1 VSAWEQ
7 SLLDWNTKHVDMD
20 GQHWEIMVCADCLY
34 KYKRTSE
41 FCPLCFKFYPTED
54 SSALLQLPPPL
65 NNASIDSAISSMAT
79 TIEHHGD
86 ESSPGITA
94 VEEIV
99 EIPVM
104 TTASSSGPTDQK
116 TDLNDEHMVQTIT
129 SSEYISII
137 II

>member
-1 VSAWEQ
+1 
-7 SLLDWNTKHVDMD
+7 MD

-41 FCPLCFKFYPTED
+41 FCPLCFKFDPTED